1 MSRVDLEPETARP
14 IVATATDYS
23 FASATVGAHL
33 RRGLLGFVPLA
44 LAVVVWP
51 RFGLIAL
58 LPTAVGAV
66 ALRGCPMCWTVGL
79 IQTVS
84 RQRFRRVCD
93 EQGCRLDLSRPDAE
107 RPTRIL

>member
-1 MSRVDLEPETARP
+1 MSRVDLEPDTALP
-14 IVATATDYS
+14 AEVTPTDYS

-58 LPTAVGAV
+58 VPAAVGVV

-93 EQGCRLDLSRPDAE
+93 EQGCRLDLSRSDRDVPA
-107 RPTRIL
+107 RIL